1 MADTTQYTDLLYEER
16 DGIAT
21 ITINRPEKYNAFR
34 GQTCDE
40 LIHAFNRAGWNKSI
54 GVIVLT
60 GAGTKAFCT
69 GGDQSAHEG
78 SYDGKGTVGLPMEAL
93 HNIIRSVP
101 QPVIAKVRGYAIGGG
116 NVLATLCD
124 LTLAGES
131 ASSARSAPKWDRSIR
146 ASAPPI
152 SPAASV
158 RKRPARSGISAA
170 ATLPARLRPW
180 AWSTRSCRTTSSMP
194 RSRPGARKSPSGARP
209 PSPSPSARST
219 PIPTI
224 SPASARWA
232 CRR

>member
-1 MADTTQYTDLLYEER
+1 SQAARTSGFRQFSHDHKQEEGQIMPDTTQYTDLLYEER

-93 HNIIRSVP
+93 
-101 QPVIAKVRGYAIGGG
+101 
-116 NVLATLCD
+116 
-124 LTLAGES
+124 
-131 ASSARSAPKWDRSIR
+131 
-146 ASAPPI
+146 
-152 SPAASV
+152 
-158 RKRPARSGISAA
+158 
-170 ATLPARLRPW
+170 
-180 AWSTRSCRTTSSMP
+180 
-194 RSRPGARKSPSGARP
+194 
-209 PSPSPSARST
+209 
-219 PIPTI
+219 
-224 SPASARWA
+224 
-232 CRR
+232 